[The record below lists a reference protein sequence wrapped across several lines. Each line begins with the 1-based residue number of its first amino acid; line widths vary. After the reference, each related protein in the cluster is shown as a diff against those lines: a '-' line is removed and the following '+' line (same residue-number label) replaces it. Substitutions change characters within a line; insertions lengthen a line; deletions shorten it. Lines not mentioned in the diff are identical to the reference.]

1 MAAARSNSGSD
12 RPRRPPAKTP
22 EAREQQMIS
31 AAIDLAEKQILAG
44 TASSQVIVHYLKL
57 GTPREE
63 LEREKI
69 RLESVLLAARAEDIA
84 SGARIEELY
93 KDAIVAMRGYG
104 GQEALEDDDR

>member
-1 MAAARSNSGSD
+1 MAAAPRSD

-63 LEREKI
+63 LEREKL
-69 RLESVLLAARAEDIA
+69 RRENALLEARVEDIKSA
-84 SGARIEELY
+84 GRIEELY
-93 KDAIVAMRGYG
+93 RDAIVAMRGYG
-104 GQEALEDDDR
+104 GLEDPDDD